1 MRYQFI
7 REHRE
12 QFRIGTMCKVLG
24 VSRSGYHAWLDR
36 PRSERSQQNA
46 RLLEEIREIHRESRQ
61 TYGSPRVYAEL
72 RRRGKTCGRH
82 RVARLMRLN
91 DVRVHHRR
99 RYRVTTDSR
108 HNLPVAEN
116 LLGRHFEVGA
126 ANRAWVAD
134 ITYVPTAQ
142 GWLYLATVLDLGTRQ
157 VVGWSMGTTMERGL
171 VIRALEMA
179 ISGCQPAPGLIHH
192 SDRGSQY
199 ASHDYQRLLKE
210 HGMLPSMSRK
220 GDCWD
225 NAVMESFFHTLKTE
239 LIGNRVF
246 RTRGEARV
254 EIFRYIETWYNRKRL
269 HSALGYMAPDEYESL
284 VGAV

>member
-142 GWLYLATVLDLGTRQ
+142 GWLYLATVLDLGTRR
-157 VVGWSMGTTMERGL
+157 VVGWSMGTTLERGL

-179 ISGCQPAPGLIHH
+179 IGRCQPAPGLIHH

-284 VGAV
+284 VSAV